1 MGYKTKEKNGK
12 IVSSR
17 PTYIKD
23 RWKVDHLIM
32 LKKTKRCIKFLFDLH
47 SNQILIFE
55 ETWSDFNV
63 LYRYV
68 NTIASSWIVQ
78 DKHLDNST

>member
-32 LKKTKRCIKFLFDLH
+32 LKKQNDVLIKFLFYLH
-47 SNQILIFE
+47 SKQILIFE
-55 ETWSDFNV
+55 E
-63 LYRYV
+63 
-68 NTIASSWIVQ
+68 I
-78 DKHLDNST
+78 